1 MARIKI
7 EDVREAVEKEGWK
20 VLSDTYE
27 NLETEMK
34 FECTEG
40 HTIYAPWKKLRNKIE
55 CPICKQ
61 NIYKNTETK
70 VVSKKKGEKRILLGM
85 RQKIMNSNEKQR
97 KLQGFS

>member
-55 CPICKQ
+55 CPICK
-61 NIYKNTETK
+61 
-70 VVSKKKGEKRILLGM
+70 
-85 RQKIMNSNEKQR
+85 
-97 KLQGFS
+97 